1 MEQFSSCQSA
11 CTLKTALTWQ
21 RDNFSVLKQVKDKEL
36 SNGWGNVETI
46 CSIFQVDF

>member
-11 CTLKTALTWQ
+11 YTLKTALTWQ

-46 CSIFQVDF
+46 CYIFQVDF